1 MSEGKRKL
9 YTKKRENSRE
19 TARGAAKEA
28 HKSKTEYTAKYT
40 VQRSDTLLD
49 FLLKKCNQS
58 RNNVKSLLSGGKV
71 LVNGRA
77 EKQFDFPLAKDDEIR
92 ISKVRTAS
100 AAAELARVAA
110 GKDREKPFENFCG
123 GAPRKA
129 AFAENYFRKRTVSGA
144 G

>member
-58 RNNVKSLLSGGKV
+58 RNNVKSLLSGGKRQSGKTIRFSAGERRRNPHFESPHDKRRGGV
-71 LVNGRA
+71 
-77 EKQFDFPLAKDDEIR
+77 FPRCRRE
-92 ISKVRTAS
+92 
-100 AAAELARVAA
+100 
-110 GKDREKPFENFCG
+110 GKREKPFENFCG

>member
-1 MSEGKRKL
+1 MREGKRKL
-9 YTKKRENSRE
+9 YTKKRENSKE

-28 HKSKTEYTAKYT
+28 HKTKAEYTARYV
-40 VQRSDTLLD
+40 VQRSDTLLE

-92 ISKVRTAS
+92 ISKTRAAKVTGISRNDEAREKGRERGKNG
-100 AAAELARVAA
+100 AAERAARL
-110 GKDREKPFENFCG
+110 P
-123 GAPRKA
+123 P
-129 AFAENYFRKRTVSGA
+129 SW
-144 G
+144 

>member
-58 RNNVKSLLSGGKV
+58 RNNVKSLLSGGSTPP
-71 LVNGRA
+71 LYGFFFRILNRSG
-77 EKQFDFPLAKDDEIR
+77 DFFIFSSTSPNNASLIPLSSDAILK
-92 ISKVRTAS
+92 IS
-100 AAAELARVAA
+100 LL
-110 GKDREKPFENFCG
+110 
-123 GAPRKA
+123 
-129 AFAENYFRKRTVSGA
+129 
-144 G
+144 

>member
-58 RNNVKSLLSGGKV
+58 RNKTIRFSAGERRRNPHFESPHGK
-71 LVNGRA
+71 R
-77 EKQFDFPLAKDDEIR
+77 R
-92 ISKVRTAS
+92 
-100 AAAELARVAA
+100 
-110 GKDREKPFENFCG
+110 G
-123 GAPRKA
+123 GACPRCRR
-129 AFAENYFRKRTVSGA
+129 EG
-144 G
+144 